1 MLSYKTGDIDYD
13 AGKEDL
19 KILFKESD
27 EYHTTLV
34 TNEPDWSI
42 ILLYIQAGSP
52 KEMEIARCVPTHT
65 SAYVDCLSQLARK

>member
-42 ILLYIQAGSP
+42 ILLYIQAVQ
-52 KEMEIARCVPTHT
+52 A
-65 SAYVDCLSQLARK
+65 